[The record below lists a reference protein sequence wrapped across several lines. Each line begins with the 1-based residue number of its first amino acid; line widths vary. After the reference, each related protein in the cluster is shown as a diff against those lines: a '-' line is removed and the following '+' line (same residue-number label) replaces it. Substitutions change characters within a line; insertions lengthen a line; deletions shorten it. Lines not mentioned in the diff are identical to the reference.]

1 MSAMNH
7 RSPQQIPTDDESA
20 QARDVARQLA
30 RLVPDGQRPLRLV
43 AEGDGRESISIPPGA
58 VRLFLD
64 ALTQLGQGRAVTI
77 APGKAVL
84 TTEEVADYLNVSRRY
99 VVKLIESGRL
109 PARLV
114 GTQLHV
120 SPADLI
126 RFDEED
132 RKAHRAAL
140 DELARID
147 QELRL

>member
-1 MSAMNH
+1 MNH
-7 RSPQQIPTDDESA
+7 RSPPQIPSDDERV
-20 QARDVARQLA
+20 QARDAARQLA
-30 RLVPDGQRPLRLV
+30 RLVPEGERPLRLV

-77 APGKAVL
+77 APGKSVL
-84 TTEEVADYLNVSRRY
+84 TTEEVADYLNVSRPY

-109 PARLV
+109 PARSV

-120 SPADLI
+120 SHADLV

-132 RKAHRAAL
+132 RKAQRAAL

-147 QELRL
+147 QELKL